1 MAIVRINEDSELSTS
16 SRSGAERGYF
26 ARPHQWLPCGIFV
39 KSSGMKGQGIS
50 LISDH
55 EVEGGMWMASSP
67 DEDPNNL
74 KPGEPTT

>member
-1 MAIVRINEDSELSTS
+1 
-16 SRSGAERGYF
+16 
-26 ARPHQWLPCGIFV
+26 
-39 KSSGMKGQGIS
+39 MKGQGIS